1 MGRASSVQIERR
13 VINNLTLHDNLR
25 DRAFQS
31 RAARMMDTS
40 TSVPLMMDIEGGEE
54 NLDPKSRLEDDFAY
68 HNNVAGASKHVRLGF
83 MRKVYGLLSVQLSI
97 TTLIGAVFLFTPGVK
112 EFVQERPAFLFPAFF
127 LSIGLLIAL
136 HIKRKE
142 TPINLILLAS
152 FTVVEAYTVGVLV
165 TFFDQSVVI
174 QAFFLTAA
182 VVIGLTAFTFQI
194 FMGNEMTDT
203 AMAVGGALL
212 FSLFIIYDTQ
222 MIMTRLSA
230 EEYILATIQLY
241 LDIINL
247 FIEILKILEK
257 INRK

>member
-1 MGRASSVQIERR
+1 MV
-13 VINNLTLHDNLR
+13 
-25 DRAFQS
+25 
-31 RAARMMDTS
+31 DTS
-40 TSVPLMMDIEGGEE
+40 SVPLMMDMEGGEADKGGIETGLE
-54 NLDPKSRLEDDFAY
+54 NDFNY
-68 HNNVAGASKHVRLGF
+68 NNNVAGASKHIRLGF
-83 MRKVYGLLSVQLSI
+83 MRKVYGLLAVQLTI
-97 TTLIGAVFLFTPGVK
+97 TTLIGAVCLFTPGVK
-112 EFVQERPAFLFPAFF
+112 ELVQANSWVLLPAFL

-182 VVIGLTAFTFQI
+182 VVIGLTAFTFQTKRDFSNMGAVLYTGLLILILGGFLQI
-194 FMGNEMTDT
+194 FLGNELTDT

-230 EEYILATIQLY
+230 EEYIMATIQLY

>member
-1 MGRASSVQIERR
+1 
-13 VINNLTLHDNLR
+13 
-25 DRAFQS
+25 
-31 RAARMMDTS
+31 
-40 TSVPLMMDIEGGEE
+40 MDIEGGEE
-54 NLDPKSRLEDDFAY
+54 NIDNKSRLEDDFAY

-97 TTLIGAVFLFTPGVK
+97 TTLIGGVFLFTPGVK

-127 LSIGLLIAL
+127 LSMGLLVAL
-136 HIKRKE
+136 HVKRKE
-142 TPINLILLAS
+142 TPINLILLAA

-165 TFFDQSVVI
+165 TFFDQAVVV

-182 VVIGLTAFTFQI
+182 VVVGLTAFTFQTKRDFSNIGAALYTGLLILILGGFLQI
-194 FMGNEMTDT
+194 FLGNELTDT

-230 EEYILATIQLY
+230 EEYIMATIQLY